1 MSAPV
6 TVYRTTSCPYCV
18 AAKRLLSQRQIAFDE
33 VFLDQ
38 EPEKLNELKERYDW
52 RTVPMVFVGSH
63 FVGGYTDLK
72 QLADNGELAKLLA
85 APQ

>member
-1 MSAPV
+1 MPAPV
-6 TVYRTTSCPYCV
+6 TVYRTTTCPYCT
-18 AAKRLLSQRQIAFDE
+18 AAKRLLEQRKIAYEE

-38 EPEKLNELKERYDW
+38 DAERMAELKARHDW

-72 QLADNGELAKLLA
+72 QLDDSGELAKLLA
-85 APQ
+85 AQQ